1 MAKTKIKV
9 DKAFAEEELKTQIE
23 KGKELL
29 EIGKNLFASFL
40 QIPRRVPVAVITL
53 GTL

>member
-9 DKAFAEEELKTQIE
+9 DKAFAELKTQIE